1 MASSSKAA
9 AARAKAQSQVK
20 AQERRTTM
28 MIVAGIVAAVL
39 VFGGLVYYIIS
50 QNQTSLD
57 GDLGAEGSPAG
68 SLANGAIPVAE
79 SGVAGTTNDDA
90 VQVDVYLDLL
100 CPYCNV
106 FEQTNGA
113 DLDELREAG
122 TIQVN
127 YHVISILDRYSNG
140 TAYSTRSANALATVA
155 NYEPEYFLDYLAVLY
170 ANQPA
175 EGADGLSDDE
185 LAALAVGVGVSADT
199 AGKFEDLEFRAWVA
213 SATEQASIDGMQGTP
228 TMAVNGEIIPQETV
242 PYFGD
247 GTVRAY
253 LEQVAAQG

>member
-90 VQVDVYLDLL
+90 VQVDVFLDFM
-100 CPYCNV
+100 CPYCGL

-113 DLDELREAG
+113 DLAELREAG
-122 TIQVN
+122 DIQVN
-127 YHVISILDRYSNG
+127 YRIVSILDRYSNG
-140 TAYSTRSANALATVA
+140 SAYSTRAANAAATIA
-155 NYEPEYFLDYLAVLY
+155 NYEPEFFVPFVDVLF

-175 EGADGLSDDE
+175 EGTDGLSDDE

-199 AGKFEDLEFRAWVA
+199 AGKFTDLEFRAWVA